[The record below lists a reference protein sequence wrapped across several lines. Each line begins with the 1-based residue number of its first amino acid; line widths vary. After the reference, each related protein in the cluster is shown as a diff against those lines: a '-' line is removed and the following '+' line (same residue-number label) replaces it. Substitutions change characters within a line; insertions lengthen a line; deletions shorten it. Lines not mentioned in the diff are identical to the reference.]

1 MIRKRVLRSKRR
13 INRKALRSKRKTSN
27 KWIRKK
33 SIRRRQKGGE
43 IVADLSNINPTQYWK
58 ENLVILNSHYTYIY
72 NHDDS
77 ISNYKLRLLQYAEE
91 RIKLWSIIHNY
102 CSLWTS
108 STSSVTNLDNVKEQ
122 LKRINSSFNLTYA
135 ICRQKLSSLETKKTT
150 FESFKIR
157 IEESNNDIKTLK
169 DIFKDVS
176 VQFKDELN
184 NTGLY

>member
-27 KWIRKK
+27 KRIRKK
-33 SIRRRQKGGE
+33 SIRRRQKGGG
-43 IVADLSNINPTQYWK
+43 IVDDLSNINSTQYWK
-58 ENLVILNSHYTYIY
+58 ENLVILNSHYEYIN

-77 ISNYKLRLLQYAEE
+77 ISKYKSYLLQYVEE

-102 CSLWTS
+102 CWNWSW
-108 STSSVTNLDNVKEQ
+108 STSSLTNLDNVNIQ

-135 ICRQKLSSLETKKTT
+135 ICIQILSSLETKKTT
-150 FESFKIR
+150 FESFKNR
-157 IEESNNDIKTLK
+157 IEASNNDIKTLK

-176 VQFKDELN
+176 VQFKAELN